1 MKYSNTINLIDDE
14 QGSLQSKNVFKRWTG
29 HGLVSLGLVNPKS
42 ASNVASIL
50 RACGC
55 YGASA
60 VFYTGQRFGYAKD
73 FNADT
78 KKMRHIIPT
87 IGVDDL
93 LSIAPKGA
101 SKVVI
106 ELVEGAIPLPEFVH
120 PSNAFY
126 IFGPEDASVPE
137 ELVNAADHVVYI
149 PTRNSM
155 NLAAT
160 ANVVLYDRMAK
171 SNYAASDDLI
181 KKSRDNNNNSKVER

>member
-1 MKYSNTINLIDDE
+1 MKYSNTINLCDPE
-14 QGSLQSKNVFKRWTG
+14 QTQSEFKRWSG
-29 HGLVSLGLVNPKS
+29 HGLVSLGLINPKS

-78 KKMRHIIPT
+78 KRMRHIIPT

-93 LSIAPKGA
+93 LAIVPKDA
-101 SKVVI
+101 STVVI
-106 ELVEGAIPLPEFVH
+106 ELVGGAVPLPEFVH
-120 PSNAFY
+120 PENAFY
-126 IFGPEDASVPE
+126 IFGPEDASVPSE
-137 ELVNAADHVVYI
+137 IVNACDHVVYI

-171 SNYAASDDLI
+171 SDYAASDELI
-181 KKSRDNNNNSKVER
+181 KKSRDNNNNIKIDK

>member
-1 MKYSNTINLIDDE
+1 MKHLTSIDLVDAQQAHTE
-14 QGSLQSKNVFKRWTG
+14 FKRWSG
-29 HGLVSLGLVNPKS
+29 HGLVSIGLVNPKS
-42 ASNVASIL
+42 ATNVASIL

-78 KKMRHIIPT
+78 RRMRHIIPT

-93 LSIAPKGA
+93 LAIAPKDA

-120 PSNAFY
+120 PENAFY

-137 ELVNAADHVVYI
+137 HIVDACDHVVYI

-171 SNYAASDDLI
+171 SDYAAGDELI
-181 KKSRDNNNNSKVER
+181 KKSRDNNNGLTV

>member
-1 MKYSNTINLIDDE
+1 MKYANTIDLLNPEGDRDE
-14 QGSLQSKNVFKRWTG
+14 FKRWSG
-29 HGLVSLGLVNPKS
+29 NGLVSLGLVNPKS
-42 ASNVASIL
+42 ATNVASIL

-78 KKMRHIIPT
+78 KRMRHVIPT

-93 LSIAPKGA
+93 LAIAPKGA

-106 ELVEGAIPLPEFVH
+106 ELVEGAIPLPEFKH
-120 PSNAFY
+120 PENAFY
-126 IFGPEDASVPE
+126 IFGPEDASVPSE
-137 ELVNAADHVVYI
+137 IVNACDHVVYI

-171 SNYAASDDLI
+171 SDYAAGDELI
-181 KKSRDNNNNSKVER
+181 KKSRDNNNNIKVEQ

>member
-1 MKYSNTINLIDDE
+1 MKYSNTINLVDQE
-14 QGSLQSKNVFKRWTG
+14 ESKLEFKRWSG

-42 ASNVASIL
+42 ATNVASIL

-87 IGVDDL
+87 IGVDSL
-93 LSIAPKGA
+93 LAIAPKGS

-106 ELVEGAIPLPEFVH
+106 ELVEGAIPLPEFEH
-120 PSNAFY
+120 PENAFY

-137 ELVNAADHVVYI
+137 EILNACDHVVYI

-171 SNYAASDDLI
+171 SDYNASDDLI
-181 KKSRDNNNNSKVER
+181 KKSRDNNNNMKVAPYRQ

>member
-1 MKYSNTINLIDDE
+1 MKYSNTIDLVNPEESHSD
-14 QGSLQSKNVFKRWTG
+14 FKRWTG

-42 ASNVASIL
+42 ATNVASIL

-78 KKMRHIIPT
+78 KRMRHIIPT

-106 ELVEGAIPLPEFVH
+106 ELVEGAIPLPEFEH
-120 PSNAFY
+120 PENAFY

-137 ELVNAADHVVYI
+137 DIVKACDHVVYI

-171 SNYAASDDLI
+171 SDYSAGNELI
-181 KKSRDNNNNSKVER
+181 KKSRDNNNNIKIDN

>member
-1 MKYSNTINLIDDE
+1 MKHATSIDTVDVQQNNTE
-14 QGSLQSKNVFKRWTG
+14 FTRWSG
-29 HGLVSLGLVNPKS
+29 HGLVSIGLVNPKS
-42 ASNVASIL
+42 ATNVASIL

-78 KKMRHIIPT
+78 RRMRHIIPT

-93 LSIAPKGA
+93 LTIAPKSA

-120 PSNAFY
+120 PENAFY
-126 IFGPEDASVPE
+126 IFGPEDASVPAHI
-137 ELVNAADHVVYI
+137 VAACDHVVYI

-171 SNYAASDDLI
+171 SDYAAGNELI
-181 KKSRDNNNNSKVER
+181 KKSRDNNNGLTV

>member
-1 MKYSNTINLIDDE
+1 MKYINSINTVNP
-14 QGSLQSKNVFKRWTG
+14 QQSKTEFKRWAG
-29 HGLVSLGLVNPKS
+29 HGLVSIGLVNPKS
-42 ASNVASIL
+42 AANVASIL

-78 KKMRHIIPT
+78 KRMRHIIPT

-93 LSIAPKGA
+93 LAIAPKGA

-120 PSNAFY
+120 PVSAFY

-137 ELVNAADHVVYI
+137 NIVAACDHVVYI

-171 SNYAASDDLI
+171 SDYAAGDELI
-181 KKSRDNNNNSKVER
+181 KNSRDNNNGLAL

>member
-1 MKYSNTINLIDDE
+1 MKYSNTINLLNHEESSIE
-14 QGSLQSKNVFKRWTG
+14 FKRFSG

-93 LSIAPKGA
+93 LSISPKGA
-101 SKVVI
+101 SKIAI

-120 PSNAFY
+120 PENAFY
-126 IFGPEDASVPE
+126 IFGPEDASIPE
-137 ELVNAADHVVYI
+137 EILKGCDHVVYI

-171 SNYAASDDLI
+171 SNYLASDELI
-181 KKSRDNNNNSKVER
+181 RRSRDNNNNSKVDTSFN